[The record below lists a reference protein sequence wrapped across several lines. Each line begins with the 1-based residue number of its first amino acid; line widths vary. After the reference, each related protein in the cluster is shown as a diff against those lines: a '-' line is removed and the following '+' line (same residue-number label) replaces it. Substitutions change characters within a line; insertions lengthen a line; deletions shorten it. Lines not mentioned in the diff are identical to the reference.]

1 MNCEC
6 LTSTSS
12 SSPLRVSTRRSRRT
26 PSRSP
31 FECGNE
37 EQSECLNMKSC
48 VNSEKTISVVQ
59 ENDRWKDKCSRGQ
72 NVAEIM
78 DKIER
83 KTLIPKDLRFLTYQG
98 KILKERNVVKESN
111 ITTGATIEMSMRLRE
126 EG

>member
-1 MNCEC
+1 M
-6 LTSTSS
+6 T
-12 SSPLRVSTRRSRRT
+12 VYRRT
-26 PSRSP
+26 I
-31 FECGNE
+31 GG
-37 EQSECLNMKSC
+37 
-48 VNSEKTISVVQ
+48 KTISI
-59 ENDRWKDKCSRGQ
+59 KCSRGQ

-111 ITTGATIEMSMRLRE
+111 ITTGATIENVHETE